1 MTILVTGANGQLGS
15 TIRKSA
21 QTDIHRYIYSDVNT
35 VSGQDT
41 IYLDVTDAD
50 AVRSLV
56 SEYNVNVIINCSGY
70 TNVDKAEEDYQV
82 CNLLNAVAPENL
94 AKVMKEVGGLLVH
107 ISSDYVFGGN
117 SYNTPCCE
125 DQEGT
130 PTGVYGLTKLKG
142 EKAILS
148 SGCDYVIIRTA
159 WLHSEFGNNFVKT
172 MMHLT
177 ATKPELK
184 VVFDQ
189 VGTPTYALDLAEAIG
204 VVLSDYKKF
213 FISSERVQEEKS
225 MYDKSGIYHYSNE
238 GVCSWY
244 DFAKMIAEYAGHT
257 ACAIKPCHSDE
268 FPSKVKRPSY
278 SVLDK
283 TRIKEIFGLDIP
295 YWTESLKKCIMSL
308 Q

>member
-1 MTILVTGANGQLGS
+1 
-15 TIRKSA
+15 
-21 QTDIHRYIYSDVNT
+21 
-35 VSGQDT
+35 
-41 IYLDVTDAD
+41 
-50 AVRSLV
+50 
-56 SEYNVNVIINCSGY
+56 
-70 TNVDKAEEDYQV
+70 
-82 CNLLNAVAPENL
+82 
-94 AKVMKEVGGLLVH
+94 
-107 ISSDYVFGGN
+107 
-117 SYNTPCCE
+117 
-125 DQEGT
+125 
-130 PTGVYGLTKLKG
+130 
-142 EKAILS
+142 
-148 SGCDYVIIRTA
+148 
-159 WLHSEFGNNFVKT
+159 

-244 DFAKMIAEYAGHT
+244 DFTKMIAEYAGHT